1 MEKGIRSIEKKRS
14 PREERASRT
23 SHVAYFAAHSLYSGT
38 VIYQQERAE
47 TALYMRRLY
56 ERYLTTCS
64 GGNISCRTQDDR
76 ILITVSSVDK
86 ATLQDEHIAVLM
98 ASGENLTPELKT
110 STETAMHLA
119 VFRNRPDVDA
129 VVHAHPVYA
138 SLYAAASE
146 RKIRTDI
153 LAEARYLLGEPV
165 LASYAL
171 MGTNNLAEIVG
182 ESFRSPETHVV
193 LMENHGVIT
202 VGKTL
207 HQAYDRMEVLEAAAR
222 MTFLGFLLGDL
233 KYLSLE
239 QSQAIDALHDKMA
252 EAGGAL

>member
-1 MEKGIRSIEKKRS
+1 
-14 PREERASRT
+14 
-23 SHVAYFAAHSLYSGT
+23 
-38 VIYQQERAE
+38 
-47 TALYMRRLY
+47 MRRLY

-64 GGNISCRTQDDR
+64 GGNISCRTQDER

-86 ATLQDEHIAVLM
+86 AMIQAEHIAVLM
-98 ASGENLTPELKT
+98 PSGENLTPELKT

-119 VFRNRPDVDA
+119 VFRNRHDAAA

-138 SLYAAASE
+138 SLYTAASK

-171 MGTNNLAEIVG
+171 MGTNSLAEIVG
-182 ESFRSPETHVV
+182 KSFRKSETHVV
-193 LMENHGVIT
+193 LLENHGVVTI
-202 VGKTL
+202 GETL

-222 MTFLGFLLGDL
+222 MTLLGSLMGDL
-233 KYLSLE
+233 KHLSLE
-239 QSQAIDALHDKMA
+239 QRQAIDALHDR
-252 EAGGAL
+252 